1 MAESSLERQV
11 RGALDDVG
19 RGDLEHLLQAAADV
33 TLLIDAEGHIYETIL
48 GPALDR
54 DALASWEGRNWHDI
68 VSSETRP
75 KVRALLD
82 EAVANGVS
90 RFRQLNHPLPDGD
103 ELPIGYTVVR
113 VGDGDRLLGVGKNL
127 KALADLQQQLVEAQ
141 QAMESEYWHVRQAE
155 ARYRLLFQQSHEPVF
170 IVDAE
175 QVRIS
180 DANNAAAALVGSTSG
195 RLTGRPFP
203 PPSFQLGTAQ
213 DPVELRT
220 LIDQLARGTAAALQV
235 PVRIGEA
242 EVPWSM
248 HLSLARFDD
257 ERVLLCRLARE
268 RAVESGAGSGVDVL
282 HLLDGAPDGFVIS
295 DLDGN
300 MLLANQ
306 AFLRMAQASG
316 AEAVEGRSLGLWLGR
331 PGADLTV
338 LLTNLRRNGQMRF
351 FATTI
356 QGEHGL
362 STEVELSAVAVR
374 EAEVPCMGLVI
385 RDVSSRLGSSRGG
398 IRDLNRAVED
408 LTSQVGRVSL
418 KQLVED
424 TVALVELH
432 FIDAA
437 LQLTG
442 DNRTAAAELLGLSRQ
457 SLYTKL
463 KRYNLD
469 GSAG

>member
-1 MAESSLERQV
+1 MTESSSQNGVGAALGDV
-11 RGALDDVG
+11 R
-19 RGDLEHLLQAAADV
+19 RTDLEHILQAAADIALV
-33 TLLIDAEGHIYETIL
+33 LDAQGRIHETIL
-48 GPALDR
+48 GTAFDR
-54 DALASWEGRNWHDI
+54 EAFTEWEGTNWNDV
-68 VSSETRP
+68 VSPETRP
-75 KVRALLD
+75 KVQALL
-82 EAVANGVS
+82 EEGGAGGVS
-90 RFRQLNHPLPDGD
+90 RFRQLNHPMPDGD
-103 ELPIGYTVVR
+103 EIPVGYTVVR
-113 VGDGDRLLGVGKNL
+113 LSGSDRYLAVGKNL
-127 KALADLQQQLVEAQ
+127 KSLADLQQQLVEAQ

-170 IVDAE
+170 LVEAD
-175 QVRIS
+175 QLRVS
-180 DANNAAAALVGSTSG
+180 DANNAAGALVGTSAG
-195 RLTGRPFP
+195 RLVGRPFP
-203 PPSFQLGTAQ
+203 PPSFKLGTAEE
-213 DPVELRT
+213 PAT
-220 LIDQLARGTAAALQV
+220 LAGALDQLNRGAVSGLQL
-235 PVRIGEA
+235 PVRVGEA
-242 EVPWSM
+242 DTPWKM

-257 ERVLLCRLARE
+257 ERVLLCRFTPE
-268 RAVESGAGSGVDVL
+268 RATEPSTSGGIDVL
-282 HLLDGAPDGFVIS
+282 HLLDGAPDGFIVA

-300 MLLANQ
+300 VLLANQ
-306 AFLRMAQASG
+306 AFLRMAQAAG
-316 AEAVEGRSLGLWLGR
+316 QEAVEGRSLGLWLGR

-362 STEVELSAVAVR
+362 STEVEVSAVAAR
-374 EAEVPCMGLVI
+374 DAEVPCMGVVI
-385 RDVSSRLGSSRGG
+385 RDVSSRLGSPRGG
-398 IRDLNRAVED
+398 ARDLNRAVED
-408 LTSQVGRVSL
+408 LTTQVGRVSL

-469 GSAG
+469 GSSN